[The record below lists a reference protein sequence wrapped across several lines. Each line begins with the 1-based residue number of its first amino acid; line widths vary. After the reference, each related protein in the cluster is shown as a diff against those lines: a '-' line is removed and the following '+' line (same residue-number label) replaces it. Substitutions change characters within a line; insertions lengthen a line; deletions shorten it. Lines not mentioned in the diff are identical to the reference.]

1 MDMKEFE
8 AEVEFYF
15 GTEKEKYVISG
26 PTIVVVPPGVFHF
39 PLNFKEIKKP
49 IYFLEVSLTSK
60 YRATDFRD

>member
-1 MDMKEFE
+1 MNMKEFD

-15 GTEKEKYVISG
+15 GAEKEKFTITG

-49 IYFLEVSLTSK
+49 IYFLEVSLTSR
-60 YRATDFRD
+60 YRATNL